1 MVLWRA
7 EMMCGFHVAHD
18 EGNLHEERHN
28 VNGVHGLPEGMDDE
42 HDHDS
47 HHDGQRQGS
56 RKPLQNDAET

>member
-28 VNGVHGLPEGMDDE
+28 VNGVHGLPEGMDNE
-42 HDHDS
+42 HDHDGDED
-47 HHDGQRQGS
+47 H
-56 RKPLQNDAET
+56 